1 MNQAALAVVVE
12 DDPFLS
18 EIYSD
23 TLRSIGLRV
32 ETFHDGETAIQQI
45 SPLKPDLILLDLHLP
60 KRSGIEIFRHLRSQ
74 PETAET
80 WVLIVTATPTQA
92 AELTHAEVDS
102 QNLLILSKPLGV
114 EQLDQLAHRL
124 VFHN

>member
-1 MNQAALAVVVE
+1 MNNTVLAVVVE
-12 DDPFLS
+12 DDPFLA

-23 TLRSIGLRV
+23 TLRGIGMRV
-32 ETFHDGETAIQQI
+32 ETFHDGESAIQEI
-45 SPLKPDLILLDLHLP
+45 SPLKPNLIILDLHLP
-60 KRSGIEIFRHLRSQ
+60 KRSGIEIFRHLRKQ
-74 PETAET
+74 TETAET

-102 QNLLILSKPLGV
+102 ENLLILSKPLSV

-124 VFHN
+124 VFRN